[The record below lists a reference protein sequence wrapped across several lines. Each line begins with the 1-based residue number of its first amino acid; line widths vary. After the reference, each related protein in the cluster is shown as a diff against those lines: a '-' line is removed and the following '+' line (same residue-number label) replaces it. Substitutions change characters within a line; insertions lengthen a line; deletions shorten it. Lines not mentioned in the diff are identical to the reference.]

1 VNRGIDDAGFS
12 DLPWVSVFDPAA
24 NARALNS
31 IQAEG
36 FRAASELVDRFV
48 RIARGGLN
56 GTDWPTISSAP
67 LNNEQ
72 RADIFGATDVAPLLK
87 SWWSVIGQMLLGA
100 EAQDSSGPEEPVV
113 DLEKVETAGRIELVT
128 TAPGVATTEVW
139 LHNRGTTDFGDV
151 TVHCSELLAHDGNII
166 PSDSVRVLPQIVA
179 MPPRSSRGIAV
190 EVSVGVDVAPG
201 TYRGNL
207 LASGGSGL
215 WLPVILAVEA
225 APS

>member
-1 VNRGIDDAGFS
+1 VNRGIDDAGFN

-36 FRAASELVDRFV
+36 FRAASELVDRVV

-72 RADIFGATDVAPLLK
+72 RADIFGATDVAPLLR
-87 SWWSVIGQMLLGA
+87 SWWSVVGQMLLGA
-100 EAQDSSGPEEPVV
+100 DAQKSSRPEGPAL
-113 DLEKVETAGRIELVT
+113 DLEKVETAGRLELVT
-128 TAPGVATTEVW
+128 TAPGVAATEVW
-139 LHNRGTTDFGDV
+139 IHNRGTTDFGDV
-151 TVHCSELLAHDGNII
+151 TVHCSELLSHDGNII
-166 PSDSVRVLPQIVA
+166 PSDSARLLPHIVA
-179 MPPRSSRGIAV
+179 MPPRSSRGITI
-190 EVSVGVDVAPG
+190 EVTVAADVAPG

-207 LASGGSGL
+207 LASGGPGL

>member
-1 VNRGIDDAGFS
+1 VNRGIDDAGYN
-12 DLPWVSVFDPAA
+12 DLPWASVFDPAS

-48 RIARGGLN
+48 RIARSGLN
-56 GTDWPTISSAP
+56 GTDWPTVSSAP

-72 RADIFGATDVAPLLK
+72 RADIFGATDVAPLLR
-87 SWWSVIGQMLLGA
+87 SWWSVVGQMLLGA
-100 EAQDSSGPEEPVV
+100 GARNSSGLEEPAL
-113 DLEKVETAGRIELVT
+113 DLEKVETAGRLELVA

-139 LHNRGTTDFGDV
+139 LHNRGAEDFGDV
-151 TVHCSELLAHDGNII
+151 TVYCSELLAHDGNNIS
-166 PSDSVRVLPQIVA
+166 SDSVRVLPHTVA

-190 EVSVGVDVAPG
+190 EVSVAVDVAPG